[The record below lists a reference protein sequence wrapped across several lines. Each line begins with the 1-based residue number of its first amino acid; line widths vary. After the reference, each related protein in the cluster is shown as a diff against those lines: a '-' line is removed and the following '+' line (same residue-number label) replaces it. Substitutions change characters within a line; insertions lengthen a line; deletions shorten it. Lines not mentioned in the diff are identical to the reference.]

1 MASHDVISVVSFV
14 VLAGL
19 WFAFAV
25 ALVSSRWSLDATW
38 RTVAALPLPLKG
50 VAGLLTLPVMLG
62 LALWEGAWRTG
73 TWPLVLRLLLV
84 AGLAVATLNAFLP
97 RGIT

>member
-1 MASHDVISVVSFV
+1 MASDDVMSVVSFV

-25 ALVSSRWSLDATW
+25 ALVSSRSSLDATW

-50 VAGLLTLPVMLG
+50 VVWLLTLPVMLG
-62 LALWEGAWRTG
+62 LALWEGARRTG
-73 TWPLVLRLLLV
+73 KWPLVLRLLLV